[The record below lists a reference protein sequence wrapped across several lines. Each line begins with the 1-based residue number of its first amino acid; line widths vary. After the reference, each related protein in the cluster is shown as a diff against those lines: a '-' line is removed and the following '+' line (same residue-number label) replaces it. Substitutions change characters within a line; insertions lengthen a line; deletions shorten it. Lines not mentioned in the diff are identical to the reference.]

1 MSEENYLD
9 QGDRH
14 EFLEKIVELEKKLDD
29 IGKSIS
35 VVNQKRKS
43 EISELKEQVRHRQ
56 SYLNNLYNSNPIR
69 RIVEIEEV
77 LRELY
82 ISIDKYYSKGGDV
95 YEFLEEL
102 RLNLKK
108 LEGGKNNGTI

>member
-1 MSEENYLD
+1 MNNYF
-9 QGDRH
+9 QER
-14 EFLEKIVELEKKLDD
+14 IAELEKKLEERTNAWDN
-29 IGKSIS
+29 IVWNAI
-35 VVNQKRKS
+35 RKNKK
-43 EISELKEQVRHRQ
+43 EITELKEQVRHRQ